1 MKQLFLQRR
10 KGAKPQRKTSF
21 LRLRPPLRLCV
32 KKAKLHLMSEKPQLD
47 KFGVAAALQEI
58 AQMMDL
64 KGGQFRFKAKA
75 YNAGARAI
83 QAVADLDRLVREDC
97 LTTLPRIGDALAS
110 QIKQLYLTGES
121 SVLSQLRKEFPTGI
135 VELSSVPGLSVQKI
149 RVLQEELGIT
159 SIADLKAAAEA
170 GRLREIKG
178 FGPKTEE
185 RLLQQLATPVQ
196 KPKRRLHLH
205 HAWNTADQVVDYLR
219 AIDGVVEV
227 SVAGSLRRWVETID
241 VIDIVAGANDPQAV
255 IEKFLQFP
263 LILSSH
269 IEDENTCVAQFGDGA
284 QVWLTAVSPKDFGIT
299 LFVKTGSQS
308 HLEKVQ
314 SHAERKKISFAKL
327 PRTEDQ
333 LYKRLGMAYIPPELR
348 EDQGEI
354 EAALAKKLPEDLVT
368 EADIKGIV
376 HAHTTYSDGIHTL
389 DAMVRG
395 AEAMGMKYI
404 TITDHSPTAIYANG
418 LNVDRLK
425 RQWDEIDELQE
436 QVSIKI
442 LRGTESDIIASGN
455 LDYPDDVLEKFD
467 VIVASIH
474 ARYKMDGAKMTQ
486 RITSAMRQP
495 VFKIWGH
502 ALGRLLERRPPVEC
516 DVERIL
522 DVIAESKAAIEIN
535 GDPYRLDLEPRW
547 VREARKRKIKFVIST
562 DAHSVK
568 AMNNVKYGVAM
579 ARRGW
584 VTRKEVLNTLNTA
597 AFTKAVKPV

>member
-1 MKQLFLQRR
+1 
-10 KGAKPQRKTSF
+10 
-21 LRLRPPLRLCV
+21 
-32 KKAKLHLMSEKPQLD
+32 
-47 KFGVAAALQEI
+47 
-58 AQMMDL
+58 
-64 KGGQFRFKAKA
+64 
-75 YNAGARAI
+75 
-83 QAVADLDRLVREDC
+83 
-97 LTTLPRIGDALAS
+97 
-110 QIKQLYLTGES
+110 
-121 SVLSQLRKEFPTGI
+121 
-135 VELSSVPGLSVQKI
+135 
-149 RVLQEELGIT
+149 
-159 SIADLKAAAEA
+159 
-170 GRLREIKG
+170 
-178 FGPKTEE
+178 
-185 RLLQQLATPVQ
+185 
-196 KPKRRLHLH
+196 
-205 HAWNTADQVVDYLR
+205 
-219 AIDGVVEV
+219 
-227 SVAGSLRRWVETID
+227 
-241 VIDIVAGANDPQAV
+241 
-255 IEKFLQFP
+255 
-263 LILSSH
+263 
-269 IEDENTCVAQFGDGA
+269 
-284 QVWLTAVSPKDFGIT
+284 
-299 LFVKTGSQS
+299 LFVKTGSQA
-308 HLEKVQ
+308 HLEKVKEY
-314 SHAERKKISFAKL
+314 AERKKISFARL

-354 EAALAKKLPEDLVT
+354 EAALAKKIPEDLVT

-395 AEAMGMKYI
+395 AEEMGMKYI

-418 LNVDRLK
+418 LNLDRLR

-474 ARYKMDGAKMTQ
+474 ARYKMDAAKMTQ

-502 ALGRLLERRPPVEC
+502 ALGRLLERRPPIEC
-516 DVERIL
+516 DVEHIL

-535 GDPYRLDLEPRW
+535 GDPYRLDLAPHW

-584 VTRKEVLNTLNTA
+584 VTRKEVLNTLNATA
-597 AFTKAVKPV
+597 FAKSVRPV

>member
-1 MKQLFLQRR
+1 
-10 KGAKPQRKTSF
+10 
-21 LRLRPPLRLCV
+21 
-32 KKAKLHLMSEKPQLD
+32 MSTEKPQLD

-58 AQMMDL
+58 AQIMDL
-64 KGGQFRFKAKA
+64 KGGQNRFKAKA
-75 YNAGARAI
+75 YNAGARTV
-83 QAVADLDRLVREDC
+83 QAVADLDRLVREDR

-121 SVLSQLRKEFPTGI
+121 SVLNELRKEFPAGI
-135 VELSSVPGLSVQKI
+135 VELSSVPGLSVPKI
-149 RVLQEELGIT
+149 KILQDELGIT
-159 SIADLKAAAEA
+159 SIAELKAAAEA
-170 GRLREIKG
+170 GKLREVKG

-185 RLLQQLATPVQ
+185 RLLKQLATPVQ

-219 AIDGVVEV
+219 SIDGVVEV

-241 VIDIVAGANDPQAV
+241 VIDIVAGADDPQTL

-269 IEDENTCVAQFGDGA
+269 IEDENTCVAQFSDGA
-284 QVWLTAVSPKDFGIT
+284 QVWLTAVPPKDFGIT

-308 HLEKVQ
+308 HLEKIQ
-314 SHAERKKISFAKL
+314 QHAERKKISFARL

-333 LYKRLGMAYIPPELR
+333 LYKRLGMTYIPPELR

-354 EAALAKKLPEDLVT
+354 EAALAKNLPEDLVT

-395 AEAMGMKYI
+395 AEEMGMKYI

-455 LDYPDDVLEKFD
+455 LDYPDDVLEKLD

-474 ARYKMDGAKMTQ
+474 ARYKMDAAKMTQ
-486 RITSAMRQP
+486 RITSAMQQP

-502 ALGRLLERRPPVEC
+502 ALGRLLERRPPIEC

-584 VTRKEVLNTLNTA
+584 VTRKEVLNTLSPTA
-597 AFTKAVKPV
+597 FAKAVRPV

>member
-1 MKQLFLQRR
+1 MPEKQ
-10 KGAKPQRKTSF
+10 
-21 LRLRPPLRLCV
+21 
-32 KKAKLHLMSEKPQLD
+32 KPQLD
-47 KFGVAAALQEI
+47 RFGVAAALQEI
-58 AQMMDL
+58 AQLMDL

-83 QAVADLDRLVREDC
+83 QAVADLDRLVREDS

-121 SVLSQLRKEFPTGI
+121 SVLNGLRKEFPPGVI
-135 VELSSVPGLSVQKI
+135 ELSAVPGLSVEKI
-149 RVLQEELGIT
+149 RQLQESLGIT
-159 SIADLKAAAEA
+159 SIAELKAAAEA
-170 GRLREIKG
+170 GELRKLKG

-185 RLLQQLATPVQ
+185 RLLAQLATPVQ

-205 HAWNTADQVVDYLR
+205 HAWSTADQVVEYLK
-219 AIDGVVEV
+219 AIDGVIDV
-227 SVAGSLRRWVETID
+227 SVAGSLRRWEETVGVID
-241 VIDIVAGANDPQAV
+241 VVASAEDPAAL

-269 IEDENTCVAQFGDGA
+269 IEDENTCVAQFADGA
-284 QVWLTAVSPKDFGIT
+284 QVWLTAVSPKEFAIT
-299 LFVKTGSQS
+299 LFVKTGSQA
-308 HLEKVQ
+308 HIEKIQ
-314 SHAERKKISFAKL
+314 QYAEKKKVSFARL
-327 PRTEDQ
+327 PRTETDF
-333 LYKRLGMAYIPPELR
+333 YKRLGMVYIPPELR

-354 EAALAKKLPEDLVT
+354 EAALAKKIPEDLVT
-368 EADIKGIV
+368 EADIKGMV
-376 HAHTTYSDGIHTL
+376 HCHTTYSDGIHTL
-389 DAMVRG
+389 EAMVRG
-395 AEAMGMKYI
+395 AEEMGMKYI

-418 LNVDRLK
+418 LKVDRLK
-425 RQWDEIDELQE
+425 RQWDEIDEVQE
-436 QVSIKI
+436 KVSIKI
-442 LRGTESDIIASGN
+442 LRGTESDIIASGE
-455 LDYPDDVLEKFD
+455 LDYPDAVLEKFD

-474 ARYKMDGAKMTQ
+474 ARYKMDSAKMTE
-486 RITSAMRQP
+486 RITTAMRQP

-502 ALGRLLERRPPVEC
+502 GLGRLLQRRPPFEC

-547 VREARKRKIKFVIST
+547 LREARKRKIKFVVST

-584 VTRKEVLNTLNTA
+584 VTRKEVLNTLNTT
-597 AFTKAVKPV
+597 AFAKAVKP